1 MPNVRQITVEFPLE
15 VLSDAG
21 FPLALLRVARFLR
34 FLRQDLYGFQIG
46 CKVQTAG
53 ISAFKRK
60 WEQFEAVL
68 GVERLYRADKDGLE
82 TLLILGRRRWLR
94 KGSVSSRD
102 QAAKLLRS
110 LSNCQKYLLRP
121 PEVVGE
127 KLRVAIEGEQS
138 KIGQL
143 LAKFDKTRVPYRLAK
158 IGEPAPKADF
168 VPHLATFDN

>member
-15 VLSDAG
+15 VLSEAG
-21 FPLALLRVARFLR
+21 FPVALLRVARFLR

-60 WEQFEAVL
+60 WEQFGAVL

-82 TLLILGRRRWLR
+82 TLLIRGRWLR
-94 KGSVSSRD
+94 KGSVSSGD
-102 QAAKLLRS
+102 QAAKILRS

-121 PEVVGE
+121 PEVAGE
-127 KLRVAIEGEQS
+127 KVRVAIEGEQS
-138 KIGQL
+138 KIRQL
-143 LAKFDKTRVPYRLAK
+143 LARFDKTRVPYRIAKSAELA
-158 IGEPAPKADF
+158 AKADF
-168 VPHLATFDN
+168 VLHLAAFDN